1 MSLRIEALSRHAV
14 ARRVLDRV
22 SLQLGAGEF
31 LALLGPA
38 GSGRRALLRMLA
50 GLEEPDAGR
59 ILLDGRDV
67 TRLPPGR
74 RGVGCLFRHDPLFGH
89 PTVFDAVAAALPGE
103 GGGLGPSDAAATG
116 ARVRHLLGLVG
127 LAEDGGRMPA
137 MLPPGKRH
145 RLALA
150 RALAAEPR
158 LLGVGEGFGL
168 ADPGRRST
176 PPPRR
181 WLLDLHRRL
190 GLTTILIAHGPGE
203 ALALGD
209 RVAVL
214 NAGRVEQV
222 GTPAELR
229 RRPASAFVAGMLGG
243 AGAAPDPWD
252 EAMPGAAPDPWDEAM
267 PGAAPDPWDE
277 AMPSAAPNSWGE
289 AIWGEAMP
297 GAAPGG
303 WPEGRPPGHVPSP
316 GPLQVVEAG
325 SGREHAKSW
334 GVGPRSGRSRAR
346 GMTRAA
352 PKLV

>member
-1 MSLRIEALSRHAV
+1 
-14 ARRVLDRV
+14 
-22 SLQLGAGEF
+22 
-31 LALLGPA
+31 
-38 GSGRRALLRMLA
+38 
-50 GLEEPDAGR
+50 
-59 ILLDGRDV
+59 
-67 TRLPPGR
+67 
-74 RGVGCLFRHDPLFGH
+74 
-89 PTVFDAVAAALPGE
+89 
-103 GGGLGPSDAAATG
+103 
-116 ARVRHLLGLVG
+116 
-127 LAEDGGRMPA
+127 
-137 MLPPGKRH
+137 
-145 RLALA
+145 
-150 RALAAEPR
+150 
-158 LLGVGEGFGL
+158 VGEGFGL

-243 AGAAPDPWD
+243 AGAAPDPWE
-252 EAMPGAAPDPWDEAM
+252 EAMPGAAL
-267 PGAAPDPWDE
+267 
-277 AMPSAAPNSWGE
+277 
-289 AIWGEAMP
+289 
-297 GAAPGG
+297 GG

-316 GPLQVVEAG
+316 GALQVVEAG

-346 GMTRAA
+346 GMARAA